1 MGYSTSLRQHHTN
14 TATTPNRTGD
24 MKTPDSV
31 VLSGVQF
38 VGRRLTKPLPAA
50 ETSTTK
56 GTCDDGAAATSSSHS
71 SSDENQPL
79 DADLRRLIDA
89 WPKLPDVIRA
99 GILAMVDAVADG

>member
-1 MGYSTSLRQHHTN
+1 
-14 TATTPNRTGD
+14 

>member
-1 MGYSTSLRQHHTN
+1 MHGLSNAPGTTRTSDLR
-14 TATTPNRTGD
+14 
-24 MKTPDSV
+24 
-31 VLSGVQF
+31 F
-38 VGRRLTKPLPAA
+38 RRPLAAA

-56 GTCDDGAAATSSSHS
+56 GICDDGAATTSSSHS

-89 WPKLPDVIRA
+89 WPKLPDAIRA

>member
-1 MGYSTSLRQHHTN
+1 MSAAGQSDPRRCAGIGDPNAPGKTRTCDLR
-14 TATTPNRTGD
+14 
-24 MKTPDSV
+24 S
-31 VLSGVQF
+31 
-38 VGRRLTKPLPAA
+38 RRPLAAA

-89 WPKLPDVIRA
+89 WPKLPDAIRA
-99 GILAMVDAVADG
+99 GILAMVDAVTDG